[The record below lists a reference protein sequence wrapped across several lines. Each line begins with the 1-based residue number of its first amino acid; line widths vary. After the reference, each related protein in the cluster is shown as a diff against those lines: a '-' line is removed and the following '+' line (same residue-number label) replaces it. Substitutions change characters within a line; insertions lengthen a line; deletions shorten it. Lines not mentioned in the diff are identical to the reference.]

1 MSVILTIRGKISW
14 YSSWKLKGERE
25 RDEATEQS
33 SVFSEFS
40 LAGSRS
46 LLLLSFHST
55 FLVSASGSLGHTE
68 IVHNFKRAKTGDQP
82 LFLIFFSI
90 QKLDF
95 FLLKIRF

>member
-1 MSVILTIRGKISW
+1 MILTIRGKISW
-14 YSSWKLKGERE
+14 YSSWKLKGERERERE

-46 LLLLSFHST
+46 LLLLSFHSI

-82 LFLIFFSI
+82 LFLIFSQF
-90 QKLDF
+90 KN
-95 FLLKIRF
+95 

>member
-1 MSVILTIRGKISW
+1 MMSVSVILTIRGKISW
-14 YSSWKLKGERE
+14 YSSWKLKGERERERE

-68 IVHNFKRAKTGDQP
+68 IILNFKRAKTGDQP
-82 LFLIFFSI
+82 LFLIFF
-90 QKLDF
+90 QFKN
-95 FLLKIRF
+95 

>member
-1 MSVILTIRGKISW
+1 MYVMYDDDEGECDTDHSRQNFMVLILEAKRRER
-14 YSSWKLKGERE
+14 ERE

-68 IVHNFKRAKTGDQP
+68 IIVILKGQKRVINP
-82 LFLIFFSI
+82 FF
-90 QKLDF
+90 
-95 FLLKIRF
+95 

>member
-1 MSVILTIRGKISW
+1 MILTTRGKISW
-14 YSSWKLKGERE
+14 YSSWKLKGEREREREREE

-68 IVHNFKRAKTGDQP
+68 IILNSKRAKTGDQP
-82 LFLIFFSI
+82 LFLIFSQF
-90 QKLDF
+90 KN
-95 FLLKIRF
+95 

>member
-1 MSVILTIRGKISW
+1 MYVMYDECECDTDHSRQNFMVLILEAKRR
-14 YSSWKLKGERE
+14 ERE

-68 IVHNFKRAKTGDQP
+68 IILNFKRAKTGDQP
-82 LFLIFFSI
+82 LFLIFSQF
-90 QKLDF
+90 KN
-95 FLLKIRF
+95 

>member
-14 YSSWKLKGERE
+14 YSSWKLKGERERERERE

-68 IVHNFKRAKTGDQP
+68 IILNFKRAKTGDQP
-82 LFLIFFSI
+82 LFLIFSQF
-90 QKLDF
+90 KN
-95 FLLKIRF
+95 